1 MQILLNLLAGVSLLV
16 WGTHIVRTGILRLY
30 GSNLR
35 RFLRVSVAKP
45 VHAFFAG
52 IGITALIQSSTATA
66 LIVAAFAGQG
76 LIGTQQA
83 LAVMRSKGA
92 DLVMILL
99 PDEHHAAVYR
109 EYIEPNIKKGA
120 SLAFAHGFN
129 IHYGLIQPRADL
141 DVWMVAPKAPGH
153 TVRSTYAAGGG
164 VPMLIAVHRN
174 PSKKARDVALSYA
187 AAIGGGKA
195 GIIET
200 SFKEETETDLFGEQ
214 TVLCGGCVELVKA
227 GFDTL
232 VEAGYAPEMA
242 YFECLHELKLIVD
255 LMYEGGIGTM
265 NYSIS
270 NNAEYGEYVSGP
282 KVVDEGTRK
291 RMKEILERI
300 QTGEY
305 AREFVLENRA
315 GAPTLL
321 SRRRMTAE
329 LPIEKVGGR
338 LREMMP
344 WIRKNRLVDQ
354 SKN

>member
-1 MQILLNLLAGVSLLV
+1 MKVYYDKDADLSLLKGKKV
-16 WGTHIVRTGILRLY
+16 AIIGY
-30 GSNLR
+30 GSQGHAHAQNLQDSGVKVTVG
-35 RFLRVSVAKP
+35 LRKAGASWDKAKQGGIDVAEIDE
-45 VHAFFAG
+45 A
-52 IGITALIQSSTATA
+52 I
-66 LIVAAFAGQG
+66 
-76 LIGTQQA
+76 
-83 LAVMRSKGA
+83 RGA
-92 DLVMILL
+92 DIVMVLL
-99 PDEHHAAVYR
+99 PDEHHAAIYK
-109 EYIEPNIKKGA
+109 ELIEPNIKKGG

-129 IHYGLIQPRADL
+129 IHYGLIQPRPDL

-164 VPMLIAVHRN
+164 VPMLIAVHQG
-174 PSKKARDVALSYA
+174 PSGKARDVALSYA

-200 SFKEETETDLFGEQ
+200 NFKEETETDLFGEQ

-270 NNAEYGEYVSGP
+270 NNAEYGEYTSGP
-282 KVVDEGTRK
+282 KIIDEGTRK
-291 RMKEILERI
+291 RMKEVLYRI

-305 AREFVLENRA
+305 AKEFVLENRA

-329 LPIEKVGGR
+329 LPIEKVGAR

-344 WIRKNRLVDQ
+344 WIRKNRLVDTT
-354 SKN
+354 KN

>member
-1 MQILLNLLAGVSLLV
+1 MKVYYDKDADLSLIKGRKVTILGYGSQGHAHALNLHDSGMKVTVGLRKGGASWDKAKKAGLKVAEV
-16 WGTHIVRTGILRLY
+16 GDAVRAADIV
-30 GSNLR
+30 
-35 RFLRVSVAKP
+35 
-45 VHAFFAG
+45 
-52 IGITALIQSSTATA
+52 
-66 LIVAAFAGQG
+66 
-76 LIGTQQA
+76 
-83 LAVMRSKGA
+83 M
-92 DLVMILL
+92 MLL
-99 PDEHHAAVYR
+99 PDEHIAAVYQM
-109 EYIEPNIKKGA
+109 EVEPNLKKGGA
-120 SLAFAHGFN
+120 LAFAHGFN
-129 IHYGLIQPRADL
+129 VHYGQVQPRKDL

-164 VPMLIAVHRN
+164 TPMLVAVYQN
-174 PSKKARDVALSYA
+174 PSKKARDMALSYA

-200 SFKEETETDLFGEQ
+200 NFKEETETDLFGEQ

-282 KVVDEGTRK
+282 KIIDAGVRA
-291 RMKEILERI
+291 RMKEVLGRI
-300 QTGEY
+300 QSGEY
-305 AREFVLENRA
+305 AKEFVLENRA

-329 LPIEKVGGR
+329 HPIEKVGGR

>member
-1 MQILLNLLAGVSLLV
+1 MKVFYDKDADLSLIKGRKVTILGYGSQGHAHSLNLHESGVKVTVGLRKGGPSWDKAKKAGLK
-16 WGTHIVRTGILRLY
+16 
-30 GSNLR
+30 
-35 RFLRVSVAKP
+35 VAE
-45 VHAFFAG
+45 VG
-52 IGITALIQSSTATA
+52 D
-66 LIVAAFAGQG
+66 
-76 LIGTQQA
+76 
-83 LAVMRSKGA
+83 AVKGA
-92 DLVMILL
+92 DIVMMLM
-99 PDEHHAAVYR
+99 PDEHIGDVYR
-109 EYIEPNIKKGA
+109 KDVEPNIKKGA

-129 IHYGLIQPRADL
+129 VHYGQVQPRADL

-153 TVRSTYAAGGG
+153 TVRSTYAGGGG

-174 PSKKARDVALSYA
+174 PSKKARDMALSYA
-187 AAIGGGKA
+187 SAIGGGKA

-200 SFKEETETDLFGEQ
+200 NFKEETETDLFGEQ

-282 KVVDEGTRK
+282 KIIDEGVRQ
-291 RMKEILERI
+291 RMKEVLTRI

-305 AREFVLENRA
+305 AKEFVLENRA

-329 LPIEKVGGR
+329 LQIEKVGGK
-338 LREMMP
+338 LRDMMP
-344 WIRKNRLVDQ
+344 WIRKNRLVDT

>member
-1 MQILLNLLAGVSLLV
+1 MKVYYDKDADLSLIKGKKVTILG
-16 WGTHIVRTGILRLY
+16 Y
-30 GSNLR
+30 GSQGHAHAQNLQESGVKVGVG
-35 RFLRVSVAKP
+35 LRKSGASWDKAKKGGVEVAEIDEAIKS
-45 VHAFFAG
+45 AD
-52 IGITALIQSSTATA
+52 
-66 LIVAAFAGQG
+66 IVM
-76 LIGTQQA
+76 
-83 LAVMRSKGA
+83 V
-92 DLVMILL
+92 LL
-99 PDEHHAAVYR
+99 PDEHHAAIYQQ
-109 EYIEPNIKKGA
+109 YIEPNIRKGA

-129 IHYGLIQPRADL
+129 IHYGLIQPREDL

-153 TVRSTYAAGGG
+153 TVRSTYSGGGG
-164 VPMLIAVHRN
+164 VPMLIAVHRDR
-174 PSKKARDVALSYA
+174 SGKARDLALSYA

-200 SFKEETETDLFGEQ
+200 NFKEETETDLFGEQ

-232 VEAGYAPEMA
+232 VDAGYAPEMA

-270 NNAEYGEYVSGP
+270 NNAEFGEYVTGP
-282 KVVDEGTRK
+282 KIIDEGTRK
-291 RMKEILERI
+291 RMKEALLRI

-305 AREFVLENRA
+305 AKEFVLENRA

-329 LPIEKVGGR
+329 LPIEKVGAR

-344 WIRKNRLVDQ
+344 WIRKNRLVDT

>member
-1 MQILLNLLAGVSLLV
+1 MKVYYDKDADLSLVKGKKVAIIGYGSQGHAHSLNLKESGVKVTVGLRKGGASWDKAKKAG
-16 WGTHIVRTGILRLY
+16 
-30 GSNLR
+30 
-35 RFLRVSVAKP
+35 
-45 VHAFFAG
+45 
-52 IGITALIQSSTATA
+52 
-66 LIVAAFAGQG
+66 
-76 LIGTQQA
+76 
-83 LAVMRSKGA
+83 LAVAEIGAAVKGA
-92 DLVMILL
+92 DIVMVLL
-99 PDEHHAAVYR
+99 PDEHHAAVYSQF
-109 EYIEPNIKKGA
+109 IEPNIKKGA

-153 TVRSTYAAGGG
+153 TVRSTYAGGGG

-174 PSKKARDVALSYA
+174 ASKKARDLALSYA

-214 TVLCGGCVELVKA
+214 SVLCGGCVELVKA

-270 NNAEYGEYVSGP
+270 NNAEYGEYVTGP
-282 KVVDEGTRK
+282 KIIDAGVRQ
-291 RMKEILERI
+291 RMKEALKRI

-305 AREFVLENRA
+305 ARQFVLENRA
-315 GAPTLL
+315 GAPELL
-321 SRRRMTAE
+321 SQRRMTAE
-329 LPIEKVGGR
+329 LPIEKVGAR

-344 WIRKNRLVDQ
+344 WIRKNRLVDT

>member
-1 MQILLNLLAGVSLLV
+1 MKVYYDKDADLSLVKGKKVTIIGYGSQGHAHAQNLQESGVKVTVGLRKGGASWDKAKKAGVK
-16 WGTHIVRTGILRLY
+16 
-30 GSNLR
+30 
-35 RFLRVSVAKP
+35 VAELDE
-45 VHAFFAG
+45 A
-52 IGITALIQSSTATA
+52 I
-66 LIVAAFAGQG
+66 
-76 LIGTQQA
+76 
-83 LAVMRSKGA
+83 KGA
-92 DLVMILL
+92 DIVMLLL
-99 PDEHHAAVYR
+99 PDEHHAAIYQQN
-109 EYIEPNIKKGA
+109 IEPNIKKGA

-129 IHYGLIQPRADL
+129 IHYGLIQPRPDL

-153 TVRSTYAAGGG
+153 TVRSTFASGGG
-164 VPMLIAVHRN
+164 VPMLIAVHRD

-200 SFKEETETDLFGEQ
+200 NFKEETETDLFGEQ

-282 KVVDEGTRK
+282 KVIDEGTRQ
-291 RMKEILERI
+291 RMKQILERI
-300 QTGEY
+300 QSGEY
-305 AREFVLENRA
+305 AKDFVIENRA

-344 WIRKNRLVDQ
+344 WIRKNRLVDT